1 MQFSFFIGSEFIDF
15 LFHRYFLNC
24 FMVFFSR
31 FWIDNYPI
39 HFDLDVR
46 LKTII
51 NNFRTIAH
59 SEGNEAC
66 KQLLDLSKVW
76 VD

>member
-1 MQFSFFIGSEFIDF
+1 MHCMSSFP
-15 LFHRYFLNC
+15 
-24 FMVFFSR
+24 FFR

-46 LKTII
+46 LKTVI
-51 NNFRTIAH
+51 NNFRSIAH

-66 KQLLDLSKVW
+66 KQLLDLSKVY
-76 VD
+76 V